1 MSYSIWIHKV
11 SFNDLP
17 HSTIYFTMGDIFY
30 NLLAVNNLK
39 FICKNI
45 TANRIGLQQKY
56 FMYITY

>member
-1 MSYSIWIHKV
+1 
-11 SFNDLP
+11 
-17 HSTIYFTMGDIFY
+17 MGDIFY

-39 FICKNI
+39 FISKNI

>member
-1 MSYSIWIHKV
+1 M
-11 SFNDLP
+11 D
-17 HSTIYFTMGDIFY
+17 DIFY